1 MSYKLNYISLV
12 YLLTLAPIGLENQY
26 QCFESVRSQT
36 TGSGSVL
43 PDYRKKSL
51 YQAKKSPIEKCMAFE

>member
-1 MSYKLNYISLV
+1 MWVFILYLKFRMSYKLNYISLV
-12 YLLTLAPIGLENQY
+12 YLLTLAPFGLENQY

-43 PDYRKKSL
+43 PDYRKKEFV
-51 YQAKKSPIEKCMAFE
+51 PG